1 LDRKGAEA
9 AVPSGFAL
17 LRRAAAA
24 TDRVGPAL
32 LHAAT
37 LREQSARYALSG
49 DIAGTGGAPCLQG
62 RTFGILPGAEAAR
75 RQDGEF
81 GVSGRQG
88 VTGGA
93 RRKEA
98 RIADR
103 RLMIADLKPDLAG
116 QQPDQAR

>member
-1 LDRKGAEA
+1 
-9 AVPSGFAL
+9 
-17 LRRAAAA
+17 
-24 TDRVGPAL
+24 L

-49 DIAGTGGAPCLQG
+49 DIAGTGGVPRQQG